1 MTDVSTPA
9 AESDDRVDEHP
20 AQPNGQKTNRN
31 VAKLGVAKW
40 KTALITGASS
50 GIGYELAKLFASEG
64 HSVMLVARSK
74 ETLEKF
80 ARQLR
85 ETHSINAW
93 SFPID
98 LSNPTAPS
106 QIYEFAQR
114 ESLLVD
120 SLVNDAG
127 FGAAGPFSETDVK
140 TQLEMMQVNV
150 ISLVHLT
157 RLFLPDMLQR
167 KEGRIL
173 NLASMAA
180 FVPGPFMA
188 VYYATKVFVLSFSE
202 ALANELKGS
211 GVTVTALCPGP
222 TRTAFEK
229 NPGVGRT
236 RLFRQ
241 RGVGVMG
248 AEAVALAGY
257 RGLMNGE
264 TVVIPGLK
272 NKVTRVLAKLA
283 PRSVAV
289 RAARRLN
296 ESAV

>member
-1 MTDVSTPA
+1 VDKQA
-9 AESDDRVDEHP
+9 AR
-20 AQPNGQKTNRN
+20 PNEKKTNRD
-31 VAKLGVAKW
+31 VAKARVTER

-50 GIGYELAKLFASEG
+50 GIGYELARIFAKEG
-64 HSVMLVARSK
+64 HNVILVARSK
-74 ETLEKF
+74 ETLEKL
-80 ARQLR
+80 AWELQ

-98 LSNPTAPS
+98 LSDPTAPN

-120 SLVNDAG
+120 SLVNNAG
-127 FGAAGPFSETDVK
+127 FATGGPFSEADIR

-150 ISLVHLT
+150 VSLVHLT
-157 RLFLPDMLQR
+157 KLFLPDMLQR

-173 NLASMAA
+173 NLSSMAA
-180 FVPGPFMA
+180 FVPGPLMA
-188 VYYATKVFVLSFSE
+188 VYYASKVFVLSFSE

-211 GVTVTALCPGP
+211 GVSVTALCPGP

-229 NPGVGRT
+229 NPGVGGT
-236 RLFRQ
+236 KLFRQ
-241 RGVGVMG
+241 GGVMEV
-248 AEAVALAGY
+248 EAVALAGY

-264 TVVIPGLK
+264 TVVIPGLR
-272 NKVTRVLAKLA
+272 NKVMQVVARLA

-296 ESAV
+296 EGGV